1 MKLKNFAKIKD
12 SDIKFNNLTI
22 LAGKPST
29 NKSYIMKFKYSID
42 ETFANINSGKFIKL
56 ISLMETDNN
65 NLDMIKVFSN
75 FEKLE
80 IDIDKLIDNGD
91 FITIKKNFE
100 KKDKDLPILSLL
112 NSIIEKQKLLTKLNK
127 KNQFEY
133 LFRNILK
140 SIFRD
145 INQINEDFNVEINKN
160 KIEFKEN
167 TLSLNITNFESDIE
181 NVIFVETPLILE
193 FEKFLPN
200 NIASMPYHIDSL
212 TQILRKENFA
222 FTNLEEEEFINKF
235 NEKVNYIIN
244 GSIQKEQSNF
254 IYKNQD
260 GKIFNI
266 VNTSSGVKSIGL
278 LQYLVNNKI
287 LKKGSTLYWE
297 EPEVHLH
304 PEWQR
309 KIAELFLFMIDEGIK
324 IVISTHSAIL
334 TNSLNVLSKNKGK
347 ISFNLLKKENDEVK
361 NIILNDSNWDLIQDE
376 LLETL
381 EELSWEYL

>member
-12 SDIKFNNLTI
+12 SDIEFNNLTI

-91 FITIKKNFE
+91 FITIKKKFE

>member
-12 SDIKFNNLTI
+12 SDIEFNNLTI

-91 FITIKKNFE
+91 FITIKKKFE
-100 KKDKDLPILSLL
+100 KKDKDLPILPLL

-167 TLSLNITNFESDIE
+167 TLYLNIINFESDIE
-181 NVIFVETPLILE
+181 NVIFIETPLILE

-212 TQILRKENFA
+212 TQILRKESFA

-334 TNSLNVLSKNKGK
+334 TNSLNISSKNKEK
-347 ISFNLLKKENDEVK
+347 ISFNLLKREDNKVK
-361 NIILNDSNWDLIQDE
+361 NIVLNNNNWYLIQDE

>member
-12 SDIKFNNLTI
+12 SDIEFNNLTI

-91 FITIKKNFE
+91 FITIKKKFE
-100 KKDKDLPILSLL
+100 KKDKDLPILPLL

-167 TLSLNITNFESDIE
+167 TLYLNIINFESDIE
-181 NVIFVETPLILE
+181 NVIFIETPLILE

-212 TQILRKENFA
+212 TQILRKESFA

-334 TNSLNVLSKNKGK
+334 TNSLNILSKNKEK
-347 ISFNLLKKENDEVK
+347 ISFNLLKREDNKVK
-361 NIILNDSNWDLIQDE
+361 NIVLNNNNWYLIQDE